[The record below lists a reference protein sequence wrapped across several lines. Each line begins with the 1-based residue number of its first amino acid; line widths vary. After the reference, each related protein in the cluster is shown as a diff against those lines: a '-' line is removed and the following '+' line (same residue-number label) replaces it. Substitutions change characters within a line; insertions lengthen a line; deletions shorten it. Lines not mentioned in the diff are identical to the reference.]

1 MDLGTLF
8 SLPSLPLHGDILDW
22 KALIASLTLSYEA
35 EGGSP

>member
-1 MDLGTLF
+1 MDLGSLS
-8 SLPSLPLHGDILDW
+8 SLPSLPLRCDILDW